1 MPRNCSLASFRL
13 FRRQQGPRHALCP
26 SMRPERTGTM
36 LKIETVRNGRGTVTL
51 VLEGRLIGPWV
62 NELRLACARARSGRT
77 KVVLDLTGVT
87 FADRAGVALLHDL
100 ADHDTPLSN
109 CSPFVAEQL
118 KPQER

>member
-1 MPRNCSLASFRL
+1 
-13 FRRQQGPRHALCP
+13 
-26 SMRPERTGTM
+26 M

-87 FADRAGVALLHDL
+87 FADRAGVALLRDL

-109 CSPFVAEQL
+109 SSPFVAEQL